1 MENEYDPR
9 CSNCHHYPWTD
20 RFEDLWNSR
29 NIGSTLCPCKCHN
42 VPRRKR
48 LMRFSLYEG
57 TTEDI
62 DDYGRHIDIPLTSQH
77 VMYVEKLA
85 FCPFC
90 KRSEFDDSVYSLIN
104 RGSGAY
110 LESFNSIRHKMNKG
124 YSTDSDGLH
133 YDTNEFIIKTRDNH
147 SKLVSSCC
155 GNHKHDWNE
164 CKCGRVICKV
174 SFRECFGY
182 EFSDDLFENDYVDK
196 SQYSE
201 EAKALQA
208 KDRYEEGYRR
218 EPKEAAVPTFAT
230 METIEKVWGK
240 LPRERDIMMLLSSR
254 PGGHD
259 DSTDGR
265 VDGVYKIPTFNAS
278 SEFLYY
284 YQDQITLPAAFKVK
298 KLGNEPWVPLYTPE
312 EVAQRE
318 KEAEESRKYYAEYY
332 QIEAVRGI
340 GEETA
345 EKLIKKFKTADKVF
359 SATAEQI
366 SKIPKLSK
374 RAKSIRTALDNHRK

>member
-20 RFEDLWNSR
+20 KFEDAHSR
-29 NIGSTLCPCKCHN
+29 GGSIPCPCKCHN

-48 LMRFSLYEG
+48 LMRFSLYEE
-57 TTEDI
+57 TTGHR
-62 DDYGRHIDIPLTSQH
+62 DDWGHPIVKSSQH

-104 RGSGAY
+104 GHGGSVGSG
-110 LESFNSIRHKMNKG
+110 NIRYKMNKD
-124 YSTDSDGLH
+124 YSKDSDGLH
-133 YDTNEFIIKTRDNH
+133 YDNNEDVIRHKFGYLQLT
-147 SKLVSSCC
+147 SSCC
-155 GNHKHDWNE
+155 GNHGHDWKK
-164 CKCGRVICKV
+164 CKCGREICKV

-182 EFSDDLFENDYVDK
+182 EFNDELFENDFVDK
-196 SQYSE
+196 SHYSE

-208 KDRYEEGYRR
+208 KDKWEDDDEET
-218 EPKEAAVPTFAT
+218 KEAVVPTFAT

-240 LPRERDIMMLLSSR
+240 LPRERSDMMLTTEGNYTVSA
-254 PGGHD
+254 
-259 DSTDGR
+259 
-265 VDGVYKIPTFNAS
+265 DGVTKYNNWNS
-278 SEFLYY
+278 SSDFLYHW
-284 YQDQITLPAAFKVK
+284 QDEVTLPAALKVRQ
-298 KLGNEPWVPLYTPE
+298 LGNEPWVPLYTPE
-312 EVAQRE
+312 EVAQME
-318 KEAEESRKYYAEYY
+318 KEAEERRKYIAEYH
-332 QIEAVRGI
+332 QIIVVRGI

-345 EKLIKKFKTADKVF
+345 EKLFKKFKTADKVF

-374 RAKSIRTALDNHRK
+374 RAKSIRTALDNHKK

>member
-1 MENEYDPR
+1 
-9 CSNCHHYPWTD
+9 
-20 RFEDLWNSR
+20 
-29 NIGSTLCPCKCHN
+29 
-42 VPRRKR
+42 
-48 LMRFSLYEG
+48 MRFSLYAG
-57 TTEDI
+57 TTVKS
-62 DDYGRHIDIPLTSQH
+62 SQH

-104 RGSGAY
+104 RGASYGKSG
-110 LESFNSIRHKMNKG
+110 N
-124 YSTDSDGLH
+124 
-133 YDTNEFIIKTRDNH
+133 NEFIIKTRDNH
-147 SKLVSSCC
+147 SQLVSSCR

-182 EFSDDLFENDYVDK
+182 EFNDELFENDFVDK
-196 SQYSE
+196 SHYSE

-208 KDRYEEGYRR
+208 EDKWEDRYQD
-218 EPKEAAVPTFAT
+218 PKEAAVPTFAT

-240 LPRERDIMMLLSSR
+240 LPRERSDMMLKTE
-254 PGGHD
+254 GHHTV
-259 DSTDGR
+259 SG
-265 VDGVYKIPTFNAS
+265 DGVTKYPNWNPS
-278 SEFLYY
+278 SDFLYHW
-284 YQDQITLPAAFKVK
+284 QDEITLPAALKVR

-318 KEAEESRKYYAEYY
+318 KEAEERRKYYAEFY
-332 QIEAVRGI
+332 QIEEVRGI
-340 GEETA
+340 GYETA

-374 RAKSIRTALDNHRK
+374 RAKTIRTALDNHKK

>member
-20 RFEDLWNSR
+20 RFEDLTNSD
-29 NIGSTLCPCKCHN
+29 NTGPTLCPCKCHN

-57 TTEDI
+57 TTGDI
-62 DDYGRHIDIPLTSQH
+62 DDYGRHIDITSQH

-90 KRSEFDDSVYSLIN
+90 KRSEFDDSVYSIIN
-104 RGSGAY
+104 GHG
-110 LESFNSIRHKMNKG
+110 G
-124 YSTDSDGLH
+124 YSDSSLRHIIHKDYSKDSDGLH
-133 YDTNEFIIKTRDNH
+133 YDNNEYIMKT
-147 SKLVSSCC
+147 KFGALQLASSCC
-155 GNHKHDWNE
+155 GNHKHVWMK
-164 CKCGRVICKV
+164 CKCGRQICKV

-182 EFSDDLFENDYVDK
+182 EFSDDLFENDFVDK

-201 EAKALQA
+201 EAKELQA
-208 KDRYEEGYRR
+208 KDQYEERYRM
-218 EPKEAAVPTFAT
+218 ESKEAVVPTFAT

-254 PGGHD
+254 PSNYS
-259 DSTDGR
+259 DSTDER

-284 YQDQITLPAAFKVK
+284 YQDQITLPAALKVK

-318 KEAEESRKYYAEYY
+318 KEAEESRKYYAEYN
-332 QIEAVRGI
+332 QIIVVRGI

-345 EKLIKKFKTADKVF
+345 KKLIKKFKTADKVF

-366 SKIPKLSK
+366 SKISKLSK
-374 RAKSIRTALDNHRK
+374 RAKSIRTALDNHKK

>member
-1 MENEYDPR
+1 
-9 CSNCHHYPWTD
+9 
-20 RFEDLWNSR
+20 
-29 NIGSTLCPCKCHN
+29 
-42 VPRRKR
+42 
-48 LMRFSLYEG
+48 MRFSLYEG
-57 TTEDI
+57 MTEDR

-124 YSTDSDGLH
+124 YSKDSDGLH
-133 YDTNEFIIKTRDNH
+133 YDTNEFIIKTRNNH

-196 SQYSE
+196 SHYSE
-201 EAKALQA
+201 EAKELQA
-208 KDRYEEGYRR
+208 EDKYEQEYRR
-218 EPKEAAVPTFAT
+218 EPKEAVVPTFAT

-240 LPRERDIMMLLSSR
+240 LPRERSHMMLETAR
-254 PGGHD
+254 WGKA
-259 DSTDGR
+259 
-265 VDGVYKIPTFNAS
+265 DGVSKYFSDLNS
-278 SEFLYY
+278 LSEFLYS
-284 YQDQITLPAAFKVK
+284 YQDQITLPAAFKVR
-298 KLGNEPWVPLYTPE
+298 KLGTEPWVPLYTPE
-312 EVAQRE
+312 EVTQRE

-332 QIEAVRGI
+332 QIEAIRGI